1 MGPISLRGWRVTPLA
16 DGRSWRLSLY
26 WQANDKPKADYSV
39 FVHLS
44 DRERIDGPDAIIAQ
58 ADRAAPVDGWYPTS
72 RWSKGEIVRDDY
84 VVTAPA
90 GRDARL
96 ISVGL
101 YTTDGAGGFQNLGVA
116 DIPLPS

>member
-1 MGPISLRGWRVTPLA
+1 MPRAITGAWMTGPALDIDAMLRTP
-16 DGRSWRLSLY
+16 DGRPRC
-26 WQANDKPKADYSV
+26 AIVTTA
-39 FVHLS
+39 HLS
-44 DRERIDGPDAIIAQ
+44 DQERIGGPDDIIAQ

-72 RWSKGEIVRDDY
+72 RWSAGEIVRDDY
-84 VVTAPA
+84 LIPVPE

-101 YTTDGAGGFQNLGVA
+101 YTTDGAGGFQNLGAV